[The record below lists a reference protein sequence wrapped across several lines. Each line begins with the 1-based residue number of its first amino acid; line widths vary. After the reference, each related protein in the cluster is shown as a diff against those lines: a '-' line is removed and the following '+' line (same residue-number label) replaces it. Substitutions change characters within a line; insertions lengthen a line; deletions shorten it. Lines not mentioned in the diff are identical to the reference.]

1 MTQGIESIITLVTA
15 KLENRGFTVMREFS
29 AVDSL
34 VHADKMLG
42 VISID
47 ECRTVA
53 QAFDNTDMSL
63 CTEVD
68 YALCLRLFGKSGDFV
83 DYEDLSDACTK
94 LFYDIVSDGSM
105 LICNMQMSKAVQSMP
120 LKRLERDMTFTVRVM
135 QKAEV

>member
-47 ECRTVA
+47 EFRTVA

-68 YALCLRLFGKSGDFV
+68 YALCRH
-83 DYEDLSDACTK
+83 
-94 LFYDIVSDGSM
+94 
-105 LICNMQMSKAVQSMP
+105 
-120 LKRLERDMTFTVRVM
+120 R
-135 QKAEV
+135 